1 LICVFYKH
9 WKGQVL
15 TREKSILIA
24 TDYERIVNGYVE
36 IRSDKIVPMNIKFV
50 DEWRE
55 NNNEVYY
62 WEYRTEDNV
71 KIYEQIRK
79 VQYADY
85 KLGHYYVF
93 WKDVKLEY

>member
-1 LICVFYKH
+1 
-9 WKGQVL
+9 
-15 TREKSILIA
+15 
-24 TDYERIVNGYVE
+24 
-36 IRSDKIVPMNIKFV
+36 MNIKFV